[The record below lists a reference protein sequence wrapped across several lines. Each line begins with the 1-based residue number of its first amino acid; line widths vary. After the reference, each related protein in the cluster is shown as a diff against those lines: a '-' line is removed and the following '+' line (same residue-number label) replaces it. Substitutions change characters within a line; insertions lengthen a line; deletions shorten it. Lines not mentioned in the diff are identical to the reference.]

1 MTTAQA
7 LIDALIA
14 EYKVERDFIDAL
26 PAPSR
31 TSHGTPE
38 AWSALDLQGHI
49 TAWKHQTVLRL
60 RNDPAAIIEGSE
72 QETDQANADFF
83 DSFANRSWDA
93 ILGDSETTHQELV
106 DELAKLSEADL
117 AQSDRFGWQDS
128 LPLWGEL
135 ASTLLIHPLMHLAEH
150 AIERG
155 DHEAAQS
162 LADTLLGQLTPLSD
176 SPVWLGSLYYNTA
189 CISARNGALD
199 KAFSQL
205 ETALGHRE
213 DLVPWSKEDPDL
225 VSLRSDERME
235 KMYAALEG

>member
-83 DSFANRSWDA
+83 DSFAEPL
-93 ILGDSETTHQELV
+93 LGCHSGRL
-106 DELAKLSEADL
+106 
-117 AQSDRFGWQDS
+117 RN
-128 LPLWGEL
+128 
-135 ASTLLIHPLMHLAEH
+135 HPSGACRR
-150 AIERG
+150 IGQVERG
-155 DHEAAQS
+155 RPGTERS
-162 LADTLLGQLTPLSD
+162 VRLAG
-176 SPVWLGSLYYNTA
+176 
-189 CISARNGALD
+189 
-199 KAFSQL
+199 
-205 ETALGHRE
+205 
-213 DLVPWSKEDPDL
+213 
-225 VSLRSDERME
+225 
-235 KMYAALEG
+235 